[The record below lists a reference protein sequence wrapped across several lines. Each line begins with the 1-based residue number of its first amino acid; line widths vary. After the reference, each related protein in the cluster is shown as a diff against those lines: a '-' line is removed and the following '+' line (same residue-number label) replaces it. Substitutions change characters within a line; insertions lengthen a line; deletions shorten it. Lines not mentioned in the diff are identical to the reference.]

1 MIYKR
6 DTRQRGFSLVE
17 TLVAITIVLI
27 VIVGPMTI
35 VSTASRSTTF
45 SGEQV
50 TAFFLAQE
58 GAELAQKARDNLVL
72 EDFDDSG
79 GSWEDFNDPGGE
91 FAPCFSSGFG
101 CGLQVDNRGVVD
113 VRDCAS
119 SANACRLYLD
129 SSEGPII
136 PYSHD
141 SAIAT
146 STPYTR
152 TIEFEEINSNE
163 IRVVS
168 RVEWFSGLARD
179 GQSVQVQTSLFN
191 VYDPS

>member
-17 TLVAITIVLI
+17 TLVAITSVLI

-72 EDFDDSG
+72 DDFDGPG
-79 GSWEDFNDPGGE
+79 GGWNDFNDSSGD
-91 FAPCFSSGFG
+91 FNHCFSADG
-101 CGLQVDNRGVVD
+101 CGLQVDNAGVVA
-113 VRDCAS
+113 VIDCGS
-119 SANACRLYLD
+119 SVGACRLYLD
-129 SSEGPII
+129 SEEPI
-136 PYSHD
+136 PYSHN

-152 TIEFEEINSNE
+152 TIEFEQINSNE